1 MSRMDEIRKQLQLPS
16 PAQIAWGSLSVRQR
30 YLFIRLAHLTA
41 YAKRLLKPDYDSF
54 QYPHRL
60 RIAEAIMKTE
70 AIANKFTAQIRPA
83 KAIKTKKLRAAA

>member
-1 MSRMDEIRKQLQLPS
+1 MSRMEQIRKELNLPS
-16 PAQIAWGSLSVRQR
+16 PAQIAWASLSIRQR

-41 YAKRLLKPDYDSF
+41 YAKRLLKSDFDGF

-60 RIAEAIMKTE
+60 KITKAIMQTE

-83 KAIKTKKLRAAA
+83 KAIKTKKLKAVA